1 MMQANVTY
9 KDGSTE
15 TLYFSGMISLT
26 VWYERHREELS
37 VFASKQIAVGDMRQG
52 RDGGNE
58 GHDDGIRG

>member
-52 RDGGNE
+52 KEGKLDGTDTKG
-58 GHDDGIRG
+58 